1 MTAAKYDAMNLDEL
15 RRYVLTHREDIDAFH
30 AYIDRSKAAG
40 RMISIDLNDTLWEEN
55 LTARIQQMTPVEG
68 ESDQP

>member
-1 MTAAKYDAMNLDEL
+1 MTAANYDAMNLDEL
-15 RRYVLTHREDIDAFH
+15 RRYVLTHREDINAFH

-68 ESDQP
+68 VSDQP

>member
-1 MTAAKYDAMNLDEL
+1 MTAANYDAMNLNEL

-55 LTARIQQMTPVEG
+55 LTARIQQMTPVED
-68 ESDQP
+68 ESDQL

>member
-1 MTAAKYDAMNLDEL
+1 MTAANYDAMNLDEL

-30 AYIDRSKAAG
+30 TYIDRSKAAG

-68 ESDQP
+68 ESDQL